1 MPRPT
6 RPLPFILA
14 ATDQGSLIVNRNDY
28 RLVDAT
34 RGYGVGFQ
42 LLNTG
47 AFDPEEVDLA
57 LTLIGWLR
65 EFRGDGVVALDG
77 GANIGVHTIA
87 WATHMTGW
95 GSVLAVEAQERLFYA
110 LAGNICL
117 NNCFNARALHAAL
130 ADADGTLAMPQPDYS
145 RPASFGSLE
154 LRPRS
159 APEDIGQPLDYRP
172 EAMQP
177 VRSIRLDSLGL
188 PRLDLLKLDIEG
200 MEQAALQG
208 AAELLGRCRP
218 YLLVEHIKADVA
230 ELSGFLGRFG
240 YRFWPVG
247 INLLALPEGDPGLAR
262 IHPAQ
267 PAA

>member
-95 GSVLAVEAQERLFYA
+95 GSVLAVEAQERFFYA

-117 NNCFNARALHAAL
+117 NNCFNARALLAAL

-208 AAELLGRCRP
+208 ASEVLGRCRP

>member
-1 MPRPT
+1 MPRPP
-6 RPLPFILA
+6 RPLPFVLA

-42 LLNTG
+42 LLNTA

-57 LTLIGWLR
+57 LTLLGWLR

-95 GSVLAVEAQERLFYA
+95 GGVLAVEAQERLFYA

-130 ADADGTLAMPQPDYS
+130 ADEDGTLSMPQPDYT

-154 LRPRS
+154 LRPRL
-159 APEDIGQPLDYRP
+159 APEDIGQPVDYRP
-172 EAMQP
+172 EAMQS
-177 VRSIRLDSLGL
+177 VRSMRLDSLGL

-208 AAELLGRCRP
+208 AADLLGRCRP
-218 YLLVEHIKADVA
+218 YLLVEHIKVDMAA
-230 ELSGFLGRFG
+230 LSGLLGRFG
-240 YRFWPVG
+240 YRFWPVDL
-247 INLLALPEGDPGLAR
+247 NLLALPEGDPGLAR
-262 IHPAQ
+262 IHPA
-267 PAA
+267 PPVT